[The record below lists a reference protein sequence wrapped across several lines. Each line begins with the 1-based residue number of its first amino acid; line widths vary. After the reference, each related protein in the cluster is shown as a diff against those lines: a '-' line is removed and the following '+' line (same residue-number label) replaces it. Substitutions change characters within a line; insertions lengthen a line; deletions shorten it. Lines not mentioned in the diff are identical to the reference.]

1 MASGL
6 DLQLEDFVDEH
17 HPPSQAFAE
26 IGVQV
31 DFKTYIYLPPYCAV
45 LYCTVL
51 HCTVLYGTVR
61 YCAVLHGT
69 VRYCTI
75 HAKYMLIINMP

>member
-17 HPPSQAFAE
+17 HPPSQAFAK

-31 DFKTYIYLPPYCAV
+31 DFKTYIYLPPYCTVRYCTVLYCTVRYCTALHCTV

-51 HCTVLYGTVR
+51 HCTVLYYT
-61 YCAVLHGT
+61 C
-69 VRYCTI
+69 
-75 HAKYMLIINMP
+75 